1 MMELP
6 DGEKSLMIYSA
17 IWQHSWMWRTDGQT
31 EMPYCIHV
39 LCLTTTETVLICNT
53 GQHTTWHLSYPCC
66 GPPSR
71 VTPSFF
77 NCCCNIC
84 LKLECRHWNNSW
96 AHRCMT
102 TLFITNFTFYISF
115 VLFGISR
122 ADNLILPF
130 LLFYF
135 TTYVVFFCSKLIQ
148 THRLYFLPFPC
159 ASTHST
165 QLTYLLITYYL
176 FFFCT
181 VRHDVFAACVF
192 VTVTCP
198 CSSTTKCHVNLFV
211 YNNNN
216 NNNTILLQNF
226 STSSNKTQPLQSDFS
241 MLCVDFQVQQF
252 HSLQV
257 MMISSSK

>member
-102 TLFITNFTFYISF
+102 TLFITNFTFYIGF

-135 TTYVVFFCSKLIQ
+135 TTYVVFFLFKTDPN
-148 THRLYFLPFPC
+148 THAVLSSFSVCIYAFNT
-159 ASTHST
+159 A
-165 QLTYLLITYYL
+165 YLLTYYL
-176 FFFCT
+176 LFF
-181 VRHDVFAACVF
+181 
-192 VTVTCP
+192 
-198 CSSTTKCHVNLFV
+198 
-211 YNNNN
+211 
-216 NNNTILLQNF
+216 LL
-226 STSSNKTQPLQSDFS
+226 LY
-241 MLCVDFQVQQF
+241 C
-252 HSLQV
+252 
-257 MMISSSK
+257 

>member
-130 LLFYF
+130 LLLYF

-148 THRLYFLPFPC
+148 THMLYFLPFPC

-165 QLTYLLITYYL
+165 QLTYLLITYYF

-192 VTVTCP
+192 CNCYV
-198 CSSTTKCHVNLFV
+198 
-211 YNNNN
+211 
-216 NNNTILLQNF
+216 
-226 STSSNKTQPLQSDFS
+226 
-241 MLCVDFQVQQF
+241 
-252 HSLQV
+252 SLQFYD
-257 MMISSSK
+257 